1 MRNFTIAIDGPSGAG
16 KSTSAQALAQRL
28 NLAHLDTG
36 AMYRA
41 LAAALLKDG
50 LDPSDEQ
57 AVLDH
62 LGNYELTVEF
72 VGPDQHTLVN
82 GVDLSPDLYTSE
94 VSRGASD
101 VSRYSPVRAY
111 LVAKQRELAENQSFI
126 LDGRDI
132 GTVVLPQANIKFFLT
147 ASPETRA
154 RRRWAELQAKGEEL
168 SLEEVLADIE
178 ARDYQD
184 SHRADS
190 PLKCAEDAH
199 VIDSSELSFNQ
210 VLDRMLALMQEQGI
224 EVTD

>member
-154 RRRWAELQAKGEEL
+154 RRRWAELKAKGEEL

-184 SHRADS
+184 SHRVDS

-199 VIDSSELSFNQ
+199 VIDSSELSFDQ
-210 VLDRMLALMQEQGI
+210 VLDRMLALMQEQVI